1 VKILIVDDEATSLG
15 LLSMILKSYGQVE
28 TAADGIAA
36 LQAFNLAL
44 EREPYNLIFLDIMLP
59 KLDGQQVLKS
69 IRRIEQERGIVGL
82 AQTRIIMVTA
92 LGDFANVN
100 RAFASACTSYLTKPI
115 RPEKVAAELA
125 KFGISPPAG
134 PPADPA
140 RRA

>member
-1 VKILIVDDEATSLG
+1 MKILIVDDEATSLG
-15 LLSMILKSYGQVE
+15 LLSMILKPYGRVE

-44 EREPYNLIFLDIMLP
+44 DREPYGLIFLDIMLP

-92 LGDFANVN
+92 LADFANVN
-100 RAFASACTSYLTKPI
+100 QAFASACTSYLTKPI

-125 KFGISPPAG
+125 KFGINPPAG
-134 PPADPA
+134 PA